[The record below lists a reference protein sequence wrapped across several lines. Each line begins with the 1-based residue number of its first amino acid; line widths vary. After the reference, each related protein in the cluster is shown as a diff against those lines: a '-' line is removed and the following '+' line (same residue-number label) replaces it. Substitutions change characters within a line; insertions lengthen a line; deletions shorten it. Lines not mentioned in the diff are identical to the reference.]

1 MTLGRVLISQ
11 VRLGQCWPRHAADP
25 GLARPSSNPAH
36 RTLYGVKPDAIQRSV
51 ALNGR
56 ERLWRNADKWRAELA
71 IPTMSGETPQRLN
84 DLTRAAM
91 LLPLTAALLAF
102 ALAAKLYLAAR
113 GQTNK
118 SATIKRR
125 TNLNNRPMDKL

>member
-1 MTLGRVLISQ
+1 MGR
-11 VRLGQCWPRHAADP
+11 RHAV
-25 GLARPSSNPAH
+25 
-36 RTLYGVKPDAIQRSV
+36 GVRKRKRSRV
-51 ALNGR
+51 S
-56 ERLWRNADKWRAELA
+56 A